1 MWVLFLGW
9 ENPLEEGMATHS
21 SVLAWRNAMDRGA
34 WQVTVH
40 RVAKGQ
46 THLKLTTHAHMHML
60 GTYML
65 TSVRF
70 SSYIDLLVYGVLL
83 FLYGLCFKVYF
94 AWYEYCYPHF
104 LAVSNL
110 HEISFP
116 FPSHF
121 SLSVFFALKWVFCR
135 QYIGDSFF

>member
-60 GTYML
+60 GMYML

-94 AWYEYCYPHF
+94 
-104 LAVSNL
+104 V
-110 HEISFP
+110 
-116 FPSHF
+116 
-121 SLSVFFALKWVFCR
+121 
-135 QYIGDSFF
+135 